1 MSFLKKLKGAFK
13 SGVKFSADVSD
24 SFNWRQGEIP
34 VSLTFTGNP
43 EKESTIEKIE
53 FTIRKPTS
61 GGEPDQNSP
70 YYTWEHTEAFPL
82 AAGAQDV
89 KHFNIPLPA
98 GTVDMGRSSRNL
110 AELKNQRD
118 VEMRITVKIE
128 GVMVGSSQ
136 HRRMRVVEHI

>member
-70 YYTWEHTEAFPL
+70 YY
-82 AAGAQDV
+82 
-89 KHFNIPLPA
+89 KI
-98 GTVDMGRSSRNL
+98 GRASSRER
-110 AELKNQRD
+110 AQTAMPGADGGRRGTRPRPRQGTRPD
-118 VEMRITVKIE
+118 
-128 GVMVGSSQ
+128 GS
-136 HRRMRVVEHI
+136 